1 MRSVAIAVVITLFAL
16 GHGGAAAEFT
26 LSDPYYMGDRMTSA
40 TVHVDGEILPGDLK
54 ELVGVLS
61 VIDGFEEGFW
71 DGGTVLSLN
80 SPGGSY
86 LEGIEIG
93 RMVRDKG
100 IGTRVP
106 DGAGCYSACAIV
118 FMHGTSKADGEEW
131 LNRRLHP
138 KGLLG
143 FHAPYLVLPEEIVP
157 SRAMV
162 EASYSAAMT
171 SIAALVESAGHIF
184 SEELLMKMLMTPADE
199 MLMARTVGD
208 VLLWDI
214 ALDGAPQPL
223 TSLTY
228 SQMVMACQTRDEL
241 ERDLRPSITAA
252 RAIEVVDGGYGPKL
266 LGVSDS
272 GDEIYRYSISEMN
285 SVGCN
290 LGVRRNEDGSV
301 SVRYYGTSYGNEPL
315 PQRPSWMLGS
325 LYFTDPTT
333 PIATR

>member
-1 MRSVAIAVVITLFAL
+1 MRSIAMAAVLTIFAL
-16 GHGGAAAEFT
+16 GQESVAAEFA
-26 LSDPYYMGDRMTSA
+26 LSDPYYMGDRLTSA
-40 TVHVDGEILPGDLK
+40 MVSVDGEILPGDLE

-86 LEGIEIG
+86 HEGIEIG
-93 RMVRDKG
+93 RMVREKG

-106 DGAGCYSACAIV
+106 AGAGCYSACAII

-143 FHAPYLVLPEEIVP
+143 FHAPYLVLPEKIVP

-171 SIAALVESAGHIF
+171 SVAALVESAGHIF
-184 SEELLMKMLMTPADE
+184 SEELLMKMLKTPADE
-199 MLMARTVGD
+199 MLMAETVGD

-214 ALDGAPQPL
+214 ALDGGLRPL
-223 TSLTY
+223 ASLTY

-241 ERDLRPSITAA
+241 ERDLRPSISAA
-252 RAIEVVDGGYGPKL
+252 RAIEVVEGGYGPKS
-266 LGVSDS
+266 LGVSES
-272 GDEIYRYSISEMN
+272 GDEIYRYSINDMN

-290 LGVRRNEDGSV
+290 LGVRRNEDGSI
-301 SVRYYGTSYGNEPL
+301 SVRYYGTSYGNDPI
-315 PQRPSWMLGS
+315 PQGSSWPLGS
-325 LYFTDPTT
+325 LFFTDPSM